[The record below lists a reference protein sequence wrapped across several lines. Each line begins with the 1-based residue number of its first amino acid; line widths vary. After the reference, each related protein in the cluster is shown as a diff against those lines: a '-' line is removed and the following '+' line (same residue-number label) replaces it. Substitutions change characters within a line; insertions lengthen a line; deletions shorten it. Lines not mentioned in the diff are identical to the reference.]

1 MDAIEFTAQ
10 FKLLIEN
17 IRLLSL
23 EDQQDKIGDFF
34 WVAREFL
41 SAILEA
47 VASHDEILEYARSDF
62 MDGFWKIYLD
72 DQLIPLGLGAE
83 EALRSQAGI
92 KDFDMI
98 MGFYCYS
105 LWWACQSDESATT
118 EEMLTILKK
127 GVSFHSFHATKELIE
142 YYMRTDLVKYSDEI
156 EKLLEEVKVHGTP
169 GYILLGK
176 CYREFYRN
184 TGKYDERYKSVLYFY
199 TACEL
204 ENYSENVI
212 HNSCFGKRERGYSGT
227 EGSIFQMV
235 DQLCQGV
242 GIDDFMKFRI
252 KRESKQEA
260 EIYLD
265 KYVPSALSSFSMRL

>member
-34 WVAREFL
+34 WEAREFL
-41 SAILEA
+41 LAILEA

-105 LWWACQSDESATT
+105 LWWACQSNASATA
-118 EEMLTILKK
+118 EEKLAILKK
-127 GVSFHSFHATKELIE
+127 GVTFHSFHATKELIE
-142 YYMRTDLVKYSDEI
+142 YYMRTDLVKYIDEI
-156 EKLLEEVKVHGTP
+156 KGLLEEIKIHGTP
-169 GYILLGK
+169 GYIISGK
-176 CYREFYRN
+176 CYREFYRK
-184 TGKYDERYKSVLYFY
+184 TGKFDERYKSVLCFY

-204 ENYSENVI
+204 ESCSENVI
-212 HNSCFGKRERGYSGT
+212 HNSCFGKRERGYSDT
-227 EGSIFQMV
+227 VGSIFQMV
-235 DQLCQGV
+235 DQLCRDV
-242 GIDDFMKFRI
+242 GIDDFMKCRI

-265 KYVPSALSSFSMRL
+265 KYVPSAFSSLGMRV